1 MSLSVLPQPNCFCSL
16 QNSPEAQ
23 DNAHEEADN
32 HLRECMLPQDHAA
45 AAHQSRDENHET
57 EPPDRVEGKE
67 NRERYERPSEATDGC
82 RMRTLMTA
90 QTICIISAATRM
102 LAMNCG
108 MRSRLMM

>member
-67 NRERYERPSEATDGC
+67 NRERYERPSEATE
-82 RMRTLMTA
+82 A

>member
-57 EPPDRVEGKE
+57 EPPDRVEGK
-67 NRERYERPSEATDGC
+67 
-82 RMRTLMTA
+82 TLMTA